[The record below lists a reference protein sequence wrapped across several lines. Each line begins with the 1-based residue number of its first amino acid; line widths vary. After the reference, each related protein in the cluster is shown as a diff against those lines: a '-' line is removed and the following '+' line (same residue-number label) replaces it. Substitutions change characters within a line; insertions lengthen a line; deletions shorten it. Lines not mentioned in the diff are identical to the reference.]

1 MGFRVRLAAFGAFIA
16 LLVGLG
22 SLTHGQVIPREQQ
35 AIPFG
40 QIGPPRQAPPTVI
53 AGPDVGFQMTG
64 MRSGKPVGQL
74 VVRVNGEWIAVEF
87 AGGVMSLAK

>member
-1 MGFRVRLAAFGAFIA
+1 MGFRVRLAAFAVFAA
-16 LLVGLG
+16 LLFGLA
-22 SLTHGQVIPREQQ
+22 SLTRAQVEVDPRMIIPSR
-35 AIPFG
+35 
-40 QIGPPRQAPPTVI
+40 PPRQAPPTVI